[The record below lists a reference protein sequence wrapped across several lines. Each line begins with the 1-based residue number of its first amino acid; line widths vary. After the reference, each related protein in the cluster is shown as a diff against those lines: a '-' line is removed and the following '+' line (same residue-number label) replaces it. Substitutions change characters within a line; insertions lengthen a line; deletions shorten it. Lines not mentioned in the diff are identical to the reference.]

1 MGRIASGKSTLARAL
16 SAELGWKVYSSDY
29 LRKKLAGFPL
39 YKRRGAAARKRL
51 YSAAMTKQTYDRLLT
66 TAETELRKGHSV
78 ILDATFAR
86 RTQRELLALRFGK
99 RGMTWRLLEAQ
110 ANNAAVK
117 QRLRAREAK
126 PDEVS
131 DARLEDFD
139 MLTRLYEP
147 PTELSARQ
155 CAKVTSSGPLD
166 QTVTKALR
174 SLAGLQVEQSA
185 SRRE

>member
-1 MGRIASGKSTLARAL
+1 
-16 SAELGWKVYSSDY
+16 
-29 LRKKLAGFPL
+29 
-39 YKRRGAAARKRL
+39 
-51 YSAAMTKQTYDRLLT
+51 
-66 TAETELRKGHSV
+66 
-78 ILDATFAR
+78 
-86 RTQRELLALRFGK
+86 
-99 RGMTWRLLEAQ
+99 
-110 ANNAAVK
+110 VK

-155 CAKVTSSGPLD
+155 CAKVNSSGPLD